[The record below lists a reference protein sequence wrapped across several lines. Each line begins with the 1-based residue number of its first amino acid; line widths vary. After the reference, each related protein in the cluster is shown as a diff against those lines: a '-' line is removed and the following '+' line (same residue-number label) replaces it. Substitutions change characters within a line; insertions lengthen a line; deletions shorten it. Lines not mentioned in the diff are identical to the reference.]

1 MQQYSSES
9 IQKTIELCREEMAK
23 CDALPP
29 VLRHTI
35 EMILHIPMCLLVKT
49 TPRNSSIF

>member
-35 EMILHIPMCLLVKT
+35 ADPSYPYV
-49 TPRNSSIF
+49 SSGEDDSQE